1 MIIDSLNK
9 IVTAGVDLAKAAKV
23 GRARRVAFLNIVVKW
38 KRGVVKGK
46 KRKRGKKK
54 NQNKKSGAKGES
66 KLRSVCVSGAFS
78 IFRA

>member
-46 KRKRGKKK
+46 KRKEEKK